1 MKLRINDIKNLI
13 PHRHPFLFIDECE
26 ILEKGKKGIASRV
39 FKDDEYFFHGHFPGN
54 PIVPGVIIVE
64 ALAQAAGIIVSESLT
79 EYNEKSV
86 LFMSV
91 NKAKFRKPVLPNDK
105 IIFEVS
111 FINSVKNVYKFFGIA
126 SKDNIQVSEAEFSAM
141 ITYKK
146 WSYK

>member
-1 MKLRINDIKNLI
+1 MKLGINEINTLI
-13 PHRHPFLFIDECE
+13 PHRSPFLFIDECE

-79 EYNEKSV
+79 EYDKKSV

-91 NKAKFRKPVLPNDK
+91 NKAKFIKPVIPNDK

-111 FINSVKNVYKFFGIA
+111 FINSLKNVYKFFGIA
-126 SKDNIQVSEAEFSAM
+126 SKNNIQVCEAEFSAM

-146 WSYK
+146 

>member
-1 MKLRINDIKNLI
+1 MKLGSNEIINLI
-13 PHRHPFLFIDECE
+13 PHRYPFLFIDECD

-39 FKDDEYFFHGHFPGN
+39 FKDDEYFFQGHFPGN

-64 ALAQAAGIIVSESLT
+64 ALAQTAGLIVSASLT

-86 LFMSV
+86 LFMSI

-105 IIFEVS
+105 IIFEVN
-111 FINSVKNVYKFFGIA
+111 FINRVKNVYKFLGIA
-126 SKDNIQVSEAEFSAM
+126 SKENILVSQAEFSAM

-146 WSYK
+146 

>member
-1 MKLRINDIKNLI
+1 MKLGSNEIKNFI
-13 PHRHPFLFIDECE
+13 PHRSPFLYIDECE

-39 FKDDEYFFHGHFPGN
+39 FKDDEYFFQGHFPGN
-54 PIVPGVIIVE
+54 PIVPGVILVE

-105 IIFEVS
+105 IIFEVN

-126 SKDNIQVSEAEFSAM
+126 SKENIQVSEAEFSAM
-141 ITYKK
+141 ISYKK
-146 WSYK
+146 